1 MANQIFKLDRID
13 GKLVPSYIAT
23 CSLSELKQKI
33 NAKINNLE
41 VYYNQYIASK
51 DYNISLIIEE
61 WYKAYLIEQE
71 LEVLPSI
78 PADRASDYN
87 TAKATID
94 RLENGYIT
102 TVGTKVNQ
110 TTGETEPD
118 VTRTY
123 LAEGDYY
130 PWLKY
135 FRGDKKYTEPVYESS
150 KYENLYEL
158 NSIANAKANA
168 SLFIESEAEAETVIK
183 PYFLGQLSSI
193 REDMRFR
200 GFLFKGI
207 NFCADRIVQNDI
219 SSIVL
224 QYTINMIPEDFQ
236 YMWKIRTG
244 EYYTFNGKA
253 EVVEFSAQLVGF
265 INACFRQE
273 EATAEK
279 IRTMTLDELKSLD
292 LAHLFSNIY
301 NN

>member
-1 MANQIFKLDRID
+1 MTAQIFKLTRNDDVLI
-13 GKLVPSYIAT
+13 PSYITT
-23 CSLSELKQKI
+23 CSLTELKQKI
-33 NAKINNLE
+33 NSRVNNLE
-41 VYYNQYIASK
+41 VYYDQYIASK
-51 DYNISLIIEE
+51 DYEQSLIIEE

-78 PADRASDYN
+78 PADRAADYN
-87 TAKATID
+87 AAKATID

-102 TVGTKVNQ
+102 TIGTKINSE
-110 TTGETEPD
+110 TGESEPD
-118 VTRTY
+118 ITRTY
-123 LAEGDYY
+123 LAKGNYY

-135 FRGDKKYTEPVYESS
+135 FRGDKKYTEPVYESN
-150 KYENLYEL
+150 KYKNLYKL
-158 NSIANAKANA
+158 NSIANFNANGN
-168 SLFIESEAEAETVIK
+168 LFIESELETDLVIK
-183 PYFLGQLSSI
+183 PYFLNQLSSI

-236 YMWKIRTG
+236 YTWKIRTG

-253 EVVEFSAQLVGF
+253 EVVEFSSQLVGF

-273 EATAEK
+273 EATAAK
-279 IRTMTLDELKSLD
+279 INTMTLDELKSLD
-292 LAHLFSNIY
+292 LKHLFTNIY
-301 NN
+301 NL

>member
-1 MANQIFKLDRID
+1 MTTQVFKLTRID
-13 GKLVPSYIAT
+13 GKLVPSSTSI
-23 CSLSELKQKI
+23 CSLYELKQKI
-33 NAKINNLE
+33 DSRVNNLE

-51 DYNISLIIEE
+51 DIEKCSIIEE
-61 WYKAYLIEQE
+61 WYNSYLIEQE
-71 LEVLPSI
+71 LEVLSSI
-78 PADRASDYN
+78 PAERAADYN
-87 TAKATID
+87 SAKATID

-102 TVGTKVNQ
+102 TIGTKINQ
-110 TTGETEPD
+110 DTGESEPD
-118 VTRTY
+118 VKRTY
-123 LAEGDYY
+123 LDEGNYY

-135 FRGDKKYTEPVYESS
+135 FRGDKKYSEPVYESS
-150 KYENLYEL
+150 KYKNLYEL

-183 PYFLGQLSSI
+183 PYFLNQLSSI
-193 REDMRFR
+193 REDMRFK

-224 QYTINMIPEDFQ
+224 QYTINMIPENFQ
-236 YMWKIRTG
+236 YTWKIRTG

-273 EATAEK
+273 EATAAK
-279 IRTMTLDELKSLD
+279 IRTMTLTELKSLD
-292 LAHLFSNIY
+292 LAHLFLTIY
-301 NN
+301 N

>member
-1 MANQIFKLDRID
+1 MTTQVFKLDRID
-13 GKLVPSYIAT
+13 GKLVPSIT
-23 CSLSELKQKI
+23 TICSLVELKQKI
-33 NAKINNLE
+33 DSRVNNLE
-41 VYYNQYIASK
+41 VYYKQYIASK
-51 DYNISLIIEE
+51 DIEKCSIIEE

-78 PADRASDYN
+78 PADRAADYN
-87 TAKATID
+87 SAKATID

-102 TVGTKVNQ
+102 NVGTKINQ
-110 TTGETEPD
+110 DTGEIEPD

-123 LAEGDYY
+123 LDEGSYY

-135 FRGDKKYTEPVYESS
+135 FRGDVKYTAPIYESS

-158 NSIANAKANA
+158 NSIANTKANS

-183 PYFLGQLSSI
+183 PYFLNQLSYI
-193 REDMRFR
+193 REEMRFR

-224 QYTINMIPEDFQ
+224 QYTINMIPENFQ
-236 YMWKIRTG
+236 YTWKIRTG

-253 EVVEFSAQLVGF
+253 DVVEFSAHLVGF

-273 EATAEK
+273 ETTAAK

-292 LAHLFSNIY
+292 LAQLFSSIY
-301 NN
+301 SN